1 MPDRQ
6 VSNLAITLGNMKK
19 RSLASFCLTSLGLA
33 AFNLAIA
40 LAMPA
45 YSAEKI
51 ILRYGPLEFS
61 LARESLER
69 YAQAGTI
76 ATDLGAFIARLD
88 ENQRQKF
95 REILATKADLDTIAV
110 SQFFYSTQGEA
121 ILNLLG
127 KVVQTRSGESGFYAL
142 RSALI
147 LASADEQGL
156 TPLNII
162 KQFPTSEILLNSA
175 SAFDLL
181 NQASQSIQMTQKA
194 IAEIE
199 LEVSN
204 TNAVQGD
211 FPLDLQVA
219 GEIAYKKITL
229 ILNDRDRNRAFPA
242 DLYLPDRRDLEL
254 SPLII
259 ISHGLGS
266 DRQTYTY
273 LAQHLASHGF
283 AVAVPEHP
291 GSNSRQLQNLAQGF
305 VQDISPPREFIDRP
319 LDIQFLLDRLAEK
332 YGHRL
337 DWQHVGVLGQSFG
350 GYTALALAGAELNFP
365 ELASQC
371 STKNFSLNLSLL
383 LQCPAQAL
391 AGKTYTLRDDRVT
404 AVIAINPIT
413 SSIFGDAGMSAIQIP
428 TAIVTGSADTVA
440 PALAEQ
446 ILPFTALVA
455 PHKYLILLKGG
466 THFSTLGISS
476 DDIALPPRVIGPDP
490 AIARNYIKA
499 LGLAFFG
506 IYVAGDSQYE
516 SYLSADY
523 TRHLQRQEM
532 PLSLVKSLRRE
543 QLK

>member
-1 MPDRQ
+1 MR
-6 VSNLAITLGNMKK
+6 K
-19 RSLASFCLTSLGLA
+19 RSLTSFCLTSLGLT

-51 ILRYGPLEFS
+51 ILRYGPLEFT
-61 LARESLER
+61 LRRESLEH
-69 YAQAGTI
+69 YAEKGTI
-76 ATDLGAFIARLD
+76 APDLDDFTTRLNK
-88 ENQRQKF
+88 NQRQQL
-95 REILATKADLDTIAV
+95 REVLSAKAELDTVAV

-147 LASADEQGL
+147 LASADEKGL

-162 KQFPTSEILLNSA
+162 KKFPTSEILLNSA

-181 NQASQSIQMTQKA
+181 NQASQSVQMTQKA
-194 IAEIE
+194 IAAIE
-199 LEVSN
+199 SEVSN
-204 TNAVQGD
+204 TDAVQGD
-211 FPLDLQVA
+211 FPLDLQVV
-219 GEIAYKKITL
+219 GETAYTKITL
-229 ILNDRDRNRAFPA
+229 ILNDRDRDRAFPA
-242 DLYLPDRRDLEL
+242 DLYLPDRRNLDL

-283 AVAVPEHP
+283 AVAVPEHS
-291 GSNSRQLQNLAQGF
+291 GSNSQQLQNLAKGL

-319 LDIQFLLDRLAEK
+319 LDIRFLLDRLAEK

-337 DWQHVGVLGQSFG
+337 NSQRVGVLGQSFG

-365 ELASQC
+365 QLEAQC
-371 STKNFSLNLSLL
+371 QLKNYSLNLSLL

-391 AGKTYTLRDDRVT
+391 AGQKYTLHDDRIA
-404 AVIAINPIT
+404 AVMAINPIT
-413 SSIFGDAGMSAIQIP
+413 SSVFGDAGMGSIQIP

-446 ILPFTALVA
+446 ILPFTALVTL
-455 PHKYLILLKGG
+455 HKYLILLKGG

-490 AIARNYIKA
+490 AIARDYMKA

-506 IYVAGDSQYE
+506 AYIAGDSQYE

-523 TRHLQRQEM
+523 TRHLQRPEM
-532 PLSLVKSLRRE
+532 PVSLVKSLLRE
-543 QLK
+543 QLN